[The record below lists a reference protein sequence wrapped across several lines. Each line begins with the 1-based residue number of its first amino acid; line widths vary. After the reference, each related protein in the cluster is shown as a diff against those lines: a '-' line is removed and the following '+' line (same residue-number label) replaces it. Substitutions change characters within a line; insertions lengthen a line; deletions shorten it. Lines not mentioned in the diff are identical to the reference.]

1 MNKFF
6 LISFSALCLAF
17 TGLIAH
23 AVSDKAYASATDA
36 NEKEAQDFI
45 AQLSNEGLAF
55 LANDKLSLAQK
66 KARFKKLLDNKFDIK
81 TIGQFA
87 LGVHWRNVSDNEKAE
102 YLDLFE
108 KMVVNVYARRFNEYQ
123 GQKFEITG
131 ASKRGKR
138 DYSVSSRILP
148 PQGQKGPKVSVDW
161 RLREKNGNLKVI
173 DISVEGIS
181 MIMTQRDDFAAV
193 MQKGKGDIAFLLAE
207 LRKSN

>member
-1 MNKFF
+1 MTRFF
-6 LISFSALCLAF
+6 LISFSALCFAL
-17 TGLIAH
+17 TGLALQGATEKAH
-23 AVSDKAYASATDA
+23 ASPAEAHEKAA
-36 NEKEAQDFI
+36 EDFI

-55 LANDKLSLAQK
+55 LANDKLSLTQK
-66 KARFKKLLDNKFDIK
+66 KARFKKLLDSKFDIK

-87 LGVHWRNVSDNEKAE
+87 LGIHWRNVSDSEKAE
-102 YLDLFE
+102 YLELFE

-138 DYSVSSRILP
+138 DYSVSSLILP

-161 RLREKNGNLKVI
+161 RLRNKGGSLKVI

-193 MQKGKGDIAFLLAE
+193 MQKGQGDIEFLLTE